1 VSGLLAIAKNIT
13 QKLKVQAPRR
23 ITNMIITKLF
33 SLKFD
38 NIFHLLTVAIL
49 CATLVSAPIE
59 LHATAKNQPDN
70 PKRIVSLSPAITE
83 ALYVLGLEDAIVGV
97 TIYCQKPPRA
107 QTKEKIG
114 TLMEPDMEKIVSLK
128 PDLVLTMSLTS
139 PKEIQKLKNLGL
151 KVVTFQIPQDFNLL
165 CDFFLQLGKVVG
177 KEKDSQRLIKEAQD
191 HVSEIAKKVTSLPKP
206 KVLIQIGS
214 KPLFVATKKYFIN
227 DYIQFAG
234 GTNIFQDGGLG
245 SVSMEEVI
253 KKNPDIII
261 IATMGISGE
270 NERKAWKRF
279 TTIEAVKKN
288 KVYIVDPDRLCSP
301 TPVSFAGYLAEIV
314 ALLHPK
320 E

>member
-1 VSGLLAIAKNIT
+1 VKLSGKHLFVFLIT
-13 QKLKVQAPRR
+13 IYFISGISSSANSNNALKQQ
-23 ITNMIITKLF
+23 T
-33 SLKFD
+33 
-38 NIFHLLTVAIL
+38 
-49 CATLVSAPIE
+49 
-59 LHATAKNQPDN
+59 DN

-83 ALYVLGLEDAIVGV
+83 ALYVLGLEDSIVGV
-97 TIYCQKPPRA
+97 TIYCQKPPQA
-107 QTKEKIG
+107 QRKEKIG

-128 PDLVLTMSLTS
+128 PDLVLAMSLTS

-151 KVVTFQIPQDFNLL
+151 KVVMFQIPQDFNLL
-165 CDFFLQLGKVVG
+165 CEFFLQLGRVVG
-177 KEKDSQRLIKEAQD
+177 KEKDSQRLIKEAKG
-191 HVSEIAKKVTSLPKP
+191 HVSEIARKVASLPKP

-234 GTNIFQDGGLG
+234 GTNIFHDAGLG

-270 NERKAWKRF
+270 NERNIWKRF
-279 TTIEAVKKN
+279 TTIEAVSKN

-314 ALLHPK
+314 TLLHPK

>member
-1 VSGLLAIAKNIT
+1 MKKIEAFRSWNGGKECSGEFIRLSRIRISIFFIVMFCVS
-13 QKLKVQAPRR
+13 V
-23 ITNMIITKLF
+23 
-33 SLKFD
+33 
-38 NIFHLLTVAIL
+38 
-49 CATLVSAPIE
+49 VSAS
-59 LHATAKNQPDN
+59 ADSSNMMKKQTDN

-83 ALYVLGLEDAIVGV
+83 ALYALGLENAIVGV
-97 TIYCQKPPRA
+97 TIYCQKPPQA
-107 QTKEKIG
+107 QRKEKIG

-128 PDLVLTMSLTS
+128 PDLVLAMSLTS
-139 PKEIQKLKNLGL
+139 SKEIQKLKNLGL
-151 KVVTFQIPQDFNLL
+151 QVVTFQIPQDFNLL

-177 KEKDSQRLIKEAQD
+177 KEKNSEQLIKEARD
-191 HVSEIAKKVTSLPKP
+191 RVSEIAKKVASLPKP

-214 KPLFVATKKYFIN
+214 NPLFVATKKYFLN
-227 DYIQFAG
+227 DYIRFAG

-270 NERKAWKRF
+270 NERKTWKRF
-279 TTIEAVKKN
+279 TTIEAVKEN

-301 TPVSFAGYLAEIV
+301 TPVSFAGYLAEIA

>member
-1 VSGLLAIAKNIT
+1 MKRMKAFRSWNGGKECSGAFMRLSR
-13 QKLKVQAPRR
+13 PH
-23 ITNMIITKLF
+23 MF
-33 SLKFD
+33 
-38 NIFHLLTVAIL
+38 IFFVVMSCMLV
-49 CATLVSAPIE
+49 VSASADSSNTIKKQ
-59 LHATAKNQPDN
+59 TDN

-97 TIYCQKPPRA
+97 TTYCQKPPQA
-107 QTKEKIG
+107 QRKEKIG

-128 PDLVLTMSLTS
+128 PDLVLAMTLTS

-151 KVVTFQIPQDFNLL
+151 NVVTFQIPQDFNLL
-165 CDFFLQLGKVVG
+165 CDFFLQLGRVVG
-177 KEKDSQRLIKEAQD
+177 KEKNSEQLIKEAQD
-191 HVSEIAKKVTSLPKP
+191 RVSGIARKVASLPKP
-206 KVLIQIGS
+206 NVLIQIGS
-214 KPLFVATKKYFIN
+214 NPLFVATKKYFLN
-227 DYIQFAG
+227 DYIRFAG

-270 NERKAWKRF
+270 NERRAWKRF

-288 KVYIVDPDRLCSP
+288 RVYIVDPDRLCSP

>member
-1 VSGLLAIAKNIT
+1 MKLPGTRLFILSIVIYLISGI
-13 QKLKVQAPRR
+13 
-23 ITNMIITKLF
+23 
-33 SLKFD
+33 
-38 NIFHLLTVAIL
+38 
-49 CATLVSAPIE
+49 SAS
-59 LHATAKNQPDN
+59 ANDSNAMKNQPDN

-128 PDLVLTMSLTS
+128 PDLILAMSLTS
-139 PKEIQKLKNLGL
+139 PKEIRKLKNLGL
-151 KVVTFQIPQDFNLL
+151 KVVTFQIPQDFNHL
-165 CDFFLQLGKVVG
+165 CDFFLQLGRIIG
-177 KEKDSQRLIKEAQD
+177 KEKDSKRLVKEAKD
-191 HVSEIAKKVTSLPKP
+191 HVSEIAKKVASLPKP

-227 DYIQFAG
+227 DYLQFAG
-234 GTNIFQDGGLG
+234 GTNIYQDAGLG
-245 SVSMEEVI
+245 SVSMEEVV
-253 KKNPDIII
+253 KRNPDIII

-279 TTIEAVKKN
+279 TTIEAVKNN
-288 KVYIVDPDRLCSP
+288 KIHIVDPDKLCSP
-301 TPVSFAGYLAEIV
+301 TPVSFAGYLSEIV
-314 ALLHPK
+314 SLLHQK

>member
-1 VSGLLAIAKNIT
+1 
-13 QKLKVQAPRR
+13 
-23 ITNMIITKLF
+23 MIITKSF
-33 SLKFD
+33 SLKIN
-38 NIFHLLTVAIL
+38 NIFHPLTIAMFCALLVL
-49 CATLVSAPIE
+49 SPIE
-59 LHATAKNQPDN
+59 LHAIVKNQPDN

-128 PDLVLTMSLTS
+128 PNLVLAMSLTS
-139 PKEIQKLKNLGL
+139 PKEVQKLKDLGL
-151 KVVTFQIPQDFNLL
+151 KVVTFPIPRDFNLL
-165 CDFFLQLGKVVG
+165 CDFFLQLGRVVG
-177 KEKDSQRLIKEAQD
+177 KEKDSQQLIKEAKD
-191 HVSEIAKKVTSLPKP
+191 HVSEIAKKVASLPRQ

-234 GTNIFQDGGLG
+234 GTNIFQDAGLG

-270 NERKAWKRF
+270 NERNAWKRF
-279 TTIEAVKKN
+279 TSIEAVKKN

-301 TPVSFAGYLAEIV
+301 TPVSFAEYLAEIV
-314 ALLHPK
+314 GLLHLK

>member
-1 VSGLLAIAKNIT
+1 MRLSRTRMFILFVVIFLMSVIT
-13 QKLKVQAPRR
+13 A
-23 ITNMIITKLF
+23 
-33 SLKFD
+33 SAD
-38 NIFHLLTVAIL
+38 NSDMMRSQLET
-49 CATLVSAPIE
+49 
-59 LHATAKNQPDN
+59 

-83 ALYVLGLEDAIVGV
+83 ALYVLGLEEAIVGV

-107 QTKEKIG
+107 QKKEKIG

-128 PDLVLTMSLTS
+128 PDLVLAMTLTS

-151 KVVTFQIPQDFNLL
+151 KVVTFQIPQDFSQL
-165 CDFFLQLGKVVG
+165 CDLFLQLGKVVG
-177 KEKDSQRLIKEAQD
+177 KENNSKQLIKEAQVR
-191 HVSEIAKKVTSLPKP
+191 VSEITKKVDSLRKP

-214 KPLFVATKKYFIN
+214 NPLFVATKKYFLN
-227 DYIQFAG
+227 DYIRFAG

-279 TTIEAVKKN
+279 KTIEAVKKN
-288 KVYIVDPDRLCSP
+288 KVYIVDPDRICSP
-301 TPVSFAGYLAEIV
+301 TPVSFAGYLAEIM

>member
-1 VSGLLAIAKNIT
+1 MRLSRTHVFIFFIVMFCMSVISTSADNG
-13 QKLKVQAPRR
+13 KV
-23 ITNMIITKLF
+23 
-33 SLKFD
+33 
-38 NIFHLLTVAIL
+38 V
-49 CATLVSAPIE
+49 
-59 LHATAKNQPDN
+59 KNQPDT

-107 QTKEKIG
+107 QKKDKVG

-128 PDLVLTMSLTS
+128 PDLILAMTLTS

-165 CDFFLQLGKVVG
+165 CNFFLQLGRVVG
-177 KEKDSQRLIKEAQD
+177 KEKDSQRLIKEAKD
-191 HVSEIAKKVTSLPKP
+191 HVSEIAQKVASLPKP

-214 KPLFVATKKYFIN
+214 NPLFVATKKYFIN

-234 GTNIFQDGGLG
+234 GTNIYQDAGFG

-270 NERKAWKRF
+270 NERKLWKRF
-279 TTIEAVKKN
+279 TTIEAVKNN

-314 ALLHPK
+314 TLLHPK

>member
-1 VSGLLAIAKNIT
+1 MLSMSVIT
-13 QKLKVQAPRR
+13 A
-23 ITNMIITKLF
+23 
-33 SLKFD
+33 
-38 NIFHLLTVAIL
+38 
-49 CATLVSAPIE
+49 SADSNDTI
-59 LHATAKNQPDN
+59 KNQGSE

-83 ALYVLGLEDAIVGV
+83 ALYVLGLEDAIAGV
-97 TIYCQKPPRA
+97 TIYCQKPPSA

-128 PDLVLTMSLTS
+128 PDLVLAMSLTS
-139 PKEIQKLKNLGL
+139 PREIQKLKNLGL
-151 KVVTFQIPQDFNLL
+151 KVVTFQIPRDFNLL

-177 KEKDSQRLIKEAQD
+177 KEKDSQRLIQEAKN
-191 HVSEIAKKVTSLPKP
+191 HVSQVTKKVASLPKP

-227 DYIQFAG
+227 DYVQFAG
-234 GTNIFQDGGLG
+234 GTNIYQDAGLG
-245 SVSMEEVI
+245 SVSMEEVV
-253 KKNPDIII
+253 KRNPDIII

-279 TTIEAVKKN
+279 ATIEAVKN
-288 KVYIVDPDRLCSP
+288 NRVYVVDPDRLCSP

-314 ALLHPK
+314 SLLHPK

>member
-1 VSGLLAIAKNIT
+1 MRLSRTHVFIFFIVMFCMSVISTSADNG
-13 QKLKVQAPRR
+13 KV
-23 ITNMIITKLF
+23 
-33 SLKFD
+33 
-38 NIFHLLTVAIL
+38 V
-49 CATLVSAPIE
+49 
-59 LHATAKNQPDN
+59 KNQPDT

-107 QTKEKIG
+107 QKKEKVG

-128 PDLVLTMSLTS
+128 PDLILAMTLTS

-165 CDFFLQLGKVVG
+165 CNFFLQLGRVVG
-177 KEKDSQRLIKEAQD
+177 KEKDSQRLIKEAKD
-191 HVSEIAKKVTSLPKP
+191 HVSEIAQKVASLPKP

-214 KPLFVATKKYFIN
+214 NPLFVATKKYFIN

-234 GTNIFQDGGLG
+234 GTNIYQDAGFG

-270 NERKAWKRF
+270 NERKLWKRF
-279 TTIEAVKKN
+279 TTIEAVKNN

-314 ALLHPK
+314 TLLHPK

>member
-1 VSGLLAIAKNIT
+1 MRLSGIRICIFFIAIFFIS
-13 QKLKVQAPRR
+13 
-23 ITNMIITKLF
+23 II
-33 SLKFD
+33 
-38 NIFHLLTVAIL
+38 
-49 CATLVSAPIE
+49 SAF
-59 LHATAKNQPDN
+59 ANNSDMTKNQPET

-107 QTKEKIG
+107 QTKQKVG
-114 TLMEPDMEKIVSLK
+114 TLMEPDTEKILSLK

-139 PKEIQKLKNLGL
+139 PKVIQKLKDLGL
-151 KVVTFQIPQDFNLL
+151 KVVMFQIPQDFNLL

-177 KEKDSQRLIKEAQD
+177 KEKDSQRLIKEAKD
-191 HVSEIAKKVTSLPKP
+191 RVSAIAGKAATLPRQR
-206 KVLIQIGS
+206 VLIQIGS

-234 GTNIFQDGGLG
+234 GTNVFQDAGIG
-245 SVSMEEVI
+245 SVSMEDVI

-270 NERKAWKRF
+270 NERKAWKQF
-279 TTIEAVKKN
+279 KTIEAVKNN
-288 KVYIVDPDRLCSP
+288 KVYVVDPDRLCSP

-314 ALLHPK
+314 GLLHSK

>member
-1 VSGLLAIAKNIT
+1 VKLSGKHLFVFLIT
-13 QKLKVQAPRR
+13 IYFISGISSSANSNNALKQQ
-23 ITNMIITKLF
+23 T
-33 SLKFD
+33 
-38 NIFHLLTVAIL
+38 
-49 CATLVSAPIE
+49 
-59 LHATAKNQPDN
+59 DN

-83 ALYVLGLEDAIVGV
+83 ALYVLGLEDSIVGV
-97 TIYCQKPPRA
+97 TIYCQKPPQA
-107 QTKEKIG
+107 QRKEKIG

-128 PDLVLTMSLTS
+128 PDLVLAMSLTS

-151 KVVTFQIPQDFNLL
+151 KVVMFQIPQDFNLL
-165 CDFFLQLGKVVG
+165 CDFFLQLGRVVG
-177 KEKDSQRLIKEAQD
+177 KEKDSQRLIKEAKG
-191 HVSEIAKKVTSLPKP
+191 HVSEIARKVASLPKP

-234 GTNIFQDGGLG
+234 GTNIFQDAGLG

-270 NERKAWKRF
+270 NERNIWKRF
-279 TTIEAVKKN
+279 TTIEAVSKN

-314 ALLHPK
+314 TLLHAK

>member
-1 VSGLLAIAKNIT
+1 MKKVKAFCSWSGGKECSGEFMRLSRIRVLIYFIAMFFIS
-13 QKLKVQAPRR
+13 
-23 ITNMIITKLF
+23 I
-33 SLKFD
+33 
-38 NIFHLLTVAIL
+38 
-49 CATLVSAPIE
+49 VSAS
-59 LHATAKNQPDN
+59 ADSSNMMKKQTDN
-70 PKRIVSLSPAITE
+70 PQRIVSLSPAITE
-83 ALYVLGLEDAIVGV
+83 ALYALGLEDAIVGV
-97 TIYCQKPPRA
+97 TTYCQKPPQA
-107 QTKEKIG
+107 QRKEKIG

-128 PDLVLTMSLTS
+128 PDLVLAMTLTS

-151 KVVTFQIPQDFNLL
+151 RVVTFQIPQDFNLL
-165 CDFFLQLGKVVG
+165 CDFFLQLGRIVG
-177 KEKDSQRLIKEAQD
+177 KEKDSQRFIKEAKD
-191 HVSEIAKKVTSLPKP
+191 RVSKIAQKVASLPKP
-206 KVLIQIGS
+206 KVLLQIGS

-234 GTNIFQDGGLG
+234 GINIFQDAGLG

-253 KKNPDIII
+253 KRNPDIII

>member
-1 VSGLLAIAKNIT
+1 MRLSGICVLICCIVMFFMPVISASADT
-13 QKLKVQAPRR
+13 SKV
-23 ITNMIITKLF
+23 M
-33 SLKFD
+33 
-38 NIFHLLTVAIL
+38 
-49 CATLVSAPIE
+49 
-59 LHATAKNQPDN
+59 KNQPGT

-83 ALYVLGLEDAIVGV
+83 ALYVLGLEDSIVGV

-128 PDLVLTMSLTS
+128 PDLVLAMTLTS
-139 PKEIQKLKNLGL
+139 PKELQKLKNLGL
-151 KVVTFQIPQDFNLL
+151 KVVTFQIPQDFSLL
-165 CDFFLQLGKVVG
+165 CDFFLQLGRVVG
-177 KEKDSQRLIKEAQD
+177 KEKDSQELIKEAKD
-191 HVSEIAKKVTSLPKP
+191 RVAVIVRKAASLPKQ

-214 KPLFVATKKYFIN
+214 KPLFVATNKYFIN

-234 GTNIFQDGGLG
+234 GTNIFQDAGIG
-245 SVSMEEVI
+245 SVSMEDVI

-270 NERKAWKRF
+270 NERKTWKRF
-279 TTIEAVKKN
+279 KTIEAVKNN
-288 KVYIVDPDRLCSP
+288 KVYVVDPDRLCSP

-314 ALLHPK
+314 GLLHSK

>member
-1 VSGLLAIAKNIT
+1 MFFMSIISASADNS
-13 QKLKVQAPRR
+13 KV
-23 ITNMIITKLF
+23 M
-33 SLKFD
+33 
-38 NIFHLLTVAIL
+38 
-49 CATLVSAPIE
+49 
-59 LHATAKNQPDN
+59 KNQPET

-83 ALYVLGLEDAIVGV
+83 ALYVLGLEEAIVGV

-128 PDLVLTMSLTS
+128 PDLVLAMTLTS

-151 KVVTFQIPQDFNLL
+151 KVVTFQIPQDFSLL
-165 CDFFLQLGKVVG
+165 CDFFLQLGRVVG
-177 KEKDSQRLIKEAQD
+177 KEKDSQQLIKEAKD
-191 HVSEIAKKVTSLPKP
+191 RVSAIAKKVAPLPKQ

-234 GTNIFQDGGLG
+234 GTNIFQDAGIG
-245 SVSMEEVI
+245 SVSMEDVI

-279 TTIEAVKKN
+279 KTIEAVKNN
-288 KVYIVDPDRLCSP
+288 KVYIVDPDSLCSP

-314 ALLHPK
+314 GLLHIK

>member
-1 VSGLLAIAKNIT
+1 MKKIKAFCSWSGGKECSMALHEAQKSGIAVTCLLSKICVFIFIIMILFTSVISASAESS
-13 QKLKVQAPRR
+13 
-23 ITNMIITKLF
+23 NMM
-33 SLKFD
+33 
-38 NIFHLLTVAIL
+38 
-49 CATLVSAPIE
+49 
-59 LHATAKNQPDN
+59 KNQPETN
-70 PKRIVSLSPAITE
+70 KRIVSLSPAITE
-83 ALYVLGLEDAIVGV
+83 ALYALGLEDAIVGV
-97 TIYCQKPPRA
+97 TIYCQKPSQA
-107 QTKEKIG
+107 QRKEKIG

-128 PDLVLTMSLTS
+128 PDLVLTMTLTS

-165 CDFFLQLGKVVG
+165 CDFFLQLGRVVG
-177 KEKDSQRLIKEAQD
+177 KEKKSEQLIKEAQD
-191 HVSEIAKKVTSLPKP
+191 RVSEIAKKVASLRKP

-214 KPLFVATKKYFIN
+214 NPLFVATKKYFLN

-270 NERKAWKRF
+270 NERKVWKRF

>member
-1 VSGLLAIAKNIT
+1 VKLSGKHLFVFLIT
-13 QKLKVQAPRR
+13 IYFISGISSSANSNNALKQQ
-23 ITNMIITKLF
+23 T
-33 SLKFD
+33 
-38 NIFHLLTVAIL
+38 
-49 CATLVSAPIE
+49 
-59 LHATAKNQPDN
+59 DN

-83 ALYVLGLEDAIVGV
+83 ALYVLGLEDSIVGV
-97 TIYCQKPPRA
+97 TIYCQKPPQA
-107 QTKEKIG
+107 QRKEKIG

-128 PDLVLTMSLTS
+128 PDLVLAMSLTS

-151 KVVTFQIPQDFNLL
+151 KVVMFQIPQDFNLL
-165 CDFFLQLGKVVG
+165 CEFFLQLGRVVG
-177 KEKDSQRLIKEAQD
+177 KEKDSQRLIKEAKG
-191 HVSEIAKKVTSLPKP
+191 HVSEIARKVASLPKP

-234 GTNIFQDGGLG
+234 GTNIFQDAGLG

-270 NERKAWKRF
+270 NERNIWKRF
-279 TTIEAVKKN
+279 TTIEAVSKN

-314 ALLHPK
+314 TLLHAK